1 MIYLEYRICNGGMN
15 VECNPTVDAGSVPLV
30 GFGITHLSVECV
42 LRSVLRIIRIL
53 LIGIIDGGVK
63 RKVDRGFGDLC
74 EHCGNNN
81 VTRRHREGAAV
92 VRRTVDNVMTELVP
106 FIGNGCQLNCF
117 PEKGGQ
123 LGSRNRAVCG
133 LNNGDAVRIRG
144 EHGGNLNIPC
154 GHDESI
160 AVNPL
165 AVKREVIE
173 GVAFRRGRGKLYCCT
188 RSCGGRGSGNTAA
201 CGLNN
206 GNAVRICGE
215 HGGNFNIP
223 CGHDESI
230 AVNPLAVKRKVIE
243 V

>member
-117 PEKGGQ
+117 PEKADSLEAETVPFAG
-123 LGSRNRAVCG
+123 
-133 LNNGDAVRIRG
+133 
-144 EHGGNLNIPC
+144 
-154 GHDESI
+154 
-160 AVNPL
+160 
-165 AVKREVIE
+165 
-173 GVAFRRGRGKLYCCT
+173 
-188 RSCGGRGSGNTAA
+188 
-201 CGLNN
+201 
-206 GNAVRICGE
+206 
-215 HGGNFNIP
+215 
-223 CGHDESI
+223 
-230 AVNPLAVKRKVIE
+230 
-243 V
+243 